1 MAGHGSK
8 KVIYAALAGNGLI
21 AITKFVAASITGSS
35 AMLSEAIHSVVDTG
49 NQGLLLYGIKKSNKP
64 KDARHPFGYGMEIY
78 FWSFVVAI
86 LIFAVGSGVSI
97 YEGIHKL
104 QEPGAITS
112 PHINYIVLAAA
123 MIFEGVA
130 WYIAYKE
137 FNKVRGK
144 ANWFQAVRHSKDPT
158 VFTVLFEDSAA
169 MAGLMVAFIGVFA
182 SSALG
187 INWADGAASLGIGV
201 ILAGA
206 AILLAF
212 ETKGLLLGEAA
223 SPEVVSS
230 IETIIETK
238 QSILH
243 VNELRTMHMG
253 PYDIL
258 LALSVDFPD
267 EMQAGE
273 VEQKVSELEREIKAK
288 HPEIKHLFI
297 EMQSR
302 EAHLADAVSSIAE
315 EAKARADQD
324 PDDTKPPIRS

>member
-64 KDARHPFGYGMEIY
+64 KDERHPFGYGMEIY
-78 FWSFVVAI
+78 FWAFVVAI
-86 LIFAVGSGVSI
+86 LIFAVGAGISI

-104 QEPGAITS
+104 QNPAPIKS
-112 PHINYIVLAAA
+112 PYINYIVLTAA

-137 FNKVRGK
+137 FNRIRGE
-144 ANWFQAVRHSKDPT
+144 ASLFTAVRHSKDPT

-169 MAGLMVAFIGVFA
+169 MLGLIAAFIGILA
-182 SSALG
+182 SDLYG
-187 INWADGAASLGIGV
+187 LTNADGIASIIIGI
-201 ILAGA
+201 ILAA
-206 AILLAF
+206 TAILLAF

-223 SPEVVSS
+223 SPILVKSVEDIV
-230 IETIIETK
+230 K
-238 QSILH
+238 NRKSILH

-258 LALSVDFPD
+258 LALSLDFKD
-267 EMQAGE
+267 ELSAGDVERKISEME
-273 VEQKVSELEREIKAK
+273 VEIKSR

-302 EAHLADAVSSIAE
+302 SAHIAD
-315 EAKARADQD
+315 KQNNNDG
-324 PDDTKPPIRS
+324 